1 MVTIWALDPSKSLVN
16 FLPGTKGTK
25 KGETKAPGKLDCKIR
40 WQYGGNSSIFIHI
53 LNVFKASVTRCT
65 HEEQS
70 AFVLLNELKKNQ
82 YYFLELLF
90 PTSGSII
97 KRFPG
102 RLDFRFIVTVRV

>member
-1 MVTIWALDPSKSLVN
+1 MMTIWALDPPKSSVN
-16 FLPGTKGTK
+16 FLPGTKGTE
-25 KGETKAPGKLDCKIR
+25 KGKTKALGKYDCKIK
-40 WQYGGNSSIFIHI
+40 WQHGGNSSIFKHN
-53 LNVFKASVTRCT
+53 LNVFKMSVTHCT
-65 HEEQS
+65 HEEET

-102 RLDFRFIVTVRV
+102 RLDFRFIVIVRV

>member
-1 MVTIWALDPSKSLVN
+1 MTTIWALDPSKSLVN

-25 KGETKAPGKLDCKIR
+25 KGKPDCKIK
-40 WQYGGNSSIFIHI
+40 WQYSGNSSIFKH
-53 LNVFKASVTRCT
+53 LLSVFKMSVTHCT
-65 HEEQS
+65 HEEET
-70 AFVLLNELKKNQ
+70 AFVLLNESKKNQ

-102 RLDFRFIVTVRV
+102 RPDFRFIVIVGV